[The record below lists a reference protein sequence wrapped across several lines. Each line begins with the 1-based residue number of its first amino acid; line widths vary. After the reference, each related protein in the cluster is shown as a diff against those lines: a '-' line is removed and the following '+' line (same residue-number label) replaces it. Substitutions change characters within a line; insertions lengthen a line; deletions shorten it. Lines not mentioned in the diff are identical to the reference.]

1 MAVVEVAGGEGGI
14 EMVLATLAIAGMLG
28 AGAFGWFQGKKASGL
43 DPLWFVVAV
52 AGGVVAGAIL
62 ASKE

>member
-1 MAVVEVAGGEGGI
+1 MVVVESGDGEGGT
-14 EMVLATLAIAGMLG
+14 EMVWVTLAITGMLG
-28 AGAFGWFQGKKASGL
+28 AGAFGWFQGKKISGL